1 LPGAWNVE
9 LDLPGIA
16 VDTSQGFG
24 LARVWGISVAE
35 IAQANNLNPIITA
48 SSIKWK
54 NIEIYG
60 GMKAGLPLANPAQAG
75 LLYSGVISQAFG
87 NWVGKDMTLDLV
99 CQPGQ
104 QIGTS
109 NTGGVGSVVNPK
121 NITLNWPAGTPLGPA
136 LQSCLQTAFPG
147 YTVNVNVSSN
157 IVRNNL
163 EPHYTPTIEQLGQ
176 YCRQTSLD
184 LVKTQGYSG
193 VSISVQGTTINAF
206 DNSGTASNPIQI
218 NFQDLIGQPTWIE
231 SPNIQL
237 KTVMRGDL
245 KIGSQIM
252 LPQTII
258 ANTQQANSSIVNQRA
273 TFQGG
278 FFVVSIRHVG
288 NFREPSGEAWVSI
301 IEAAPNKPVAFPAV
315 TD

>member
-1 LPGAWNVE
+1 M
-9 LDLPGIA
+9 DLPGIA

-35 IAQANNLNPIITA
+35 IAQANNLNPIIT
-48 SSIKWK
+48 SNSIKYK

-60 GMKAGLPLANPAQAG
+60 GMQKGLPLANPAQAG

-87 NWVGKDMTLDLV
+87 NWVGRDMTLDFV
-99 CQPGQ
+99 CQPGG
-104 QIGTS
+104 QIGS
-109 NTGGVGSVVNPK
+109 SKTGGIGSVINPK
-121 NITLNWPAGTPLGPA
+121 NFSLDWPANTPLSQA
-136 LQSCLQTAFPG
+136 LQNCLKAAFPG
-147 YTVNVNVSSN
+147 YTVNINISSN
-157 IVRNNL
+157 IVRPNR
-163 EPHYTPTIEQLGQ
+163 EPHYAPTIEQLGQ

-184 LVKTQGYSG
+184 IVKTQGYSG
-193 VSISVQGTTINAF
+193 VSITVQGTTINIS
-206 DNSGTASNPIQI
+206 DNSSSSGNPIQI

-252 LPQTII
+252 LPQTIVQ
-258 ANTQQANSSIVNQRA
+258 NTSQANSYIINQKA

-278 FFVVSIRHVG
+278 FYVISVRHVG
-288 NFREPSGEAWVSI
+288 NFREPSGEAWVTI
-301 IEAAPNKPVAFPAV
+301 IEASPLKPVTYPAV